1 MTGTV
6 PLSVRGH
13 RTGRQAGGG
22 NRLDVRTERGA
33 PGRANGAALG
43 LACVGAVRG
52 EIANLVRIAETR
64 VCPWGCPVVPVCLLE
79 LAACCCIRV

>member
-6 PLSVRGH
+6 PLTVRGH
-13 RTGRQAGGG
+13 RAGRQAGGG
-22 NRLDVRTERGA
+22 NRLDVRTVRVV

-52 EIANLVRIAETR
+52 EIANLVRIAEAR
-64 VCPWGCPVVPVCLLE
+64 VCPWGCPMVSVCLLV
-79 LAACCCIRV
+79 LATCCCIRI